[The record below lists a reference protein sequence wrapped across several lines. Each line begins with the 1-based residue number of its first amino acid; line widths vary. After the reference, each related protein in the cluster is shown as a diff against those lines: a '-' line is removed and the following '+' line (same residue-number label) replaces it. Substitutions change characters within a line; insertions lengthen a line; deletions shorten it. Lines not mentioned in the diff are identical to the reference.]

1 MEVKLKDLRKFFG
14 VFLLLF
20 LIFAQGGL
28 LAHSDPQLQTE
39 LKEIGYQKTDAQLEV
54 SIKIEGQFKYETF
67 GLSDPPRLVIDF
79 WTIQK
84 ISALP
89 VFDINQA
96 GVLRIRVGEF
106 KPEVAR
112 VVFDLGEKL
121 PSYRISQVEEGL
133 KLVFWLEEGV
143 EKPFLPAKEAP
154 KKPEEEKKGI
164 PWEIQRN
171 YFIQIKSGIGLS
183 PIPSVKAEKDLF
195 LYGES
200 GSLEEEYRLKYN
212 LLFDLSFGRYFKSRG
227 KIIKGGAGFSYW
239 SMKNKGTYKFSLPHP
254 FLANS
259 PRAFTFEETQ
269 PNNWFNIYF
278 YGLFSTLKK
287 EKLEIW
293 AGPVIGFSLGKF
305 KSAEDI
311 ALEDKAPYSDKDI
324 SVSSITYADDSIFA
338 FWGGGMFNFEYFLSP
353 RLVLILDGKL
363 TYSISKIGNLE
374 KSSNLF
380 QFKLGLGIQYSF

>member
-1 MEVKLKDLRKFFG
+1 MEVKLKNLKRLFG
-14 VFLLLF
+14 LLLA
-20 LIFAQGGL
+20 LLLVFAPGGL
-28 LAHSDPQLQTE
+28 IARPDSQVQAE
-39 LKEIGYQKTDAQLEV
+39 LKEISIQMVDTQVEV
-54 SIKIEGQFKYETF
+54 TIKVVGEFKFETF
-67 GLSDPPRLVIDF
+67 GLRAPSRLVVDF
-79 WTIQK
+79 WTIEK

-89 VFDINQA
+89 LSDINKA

-112 VVFDLGEKL
+112 VVFDLEEKV
-121 PSYRISQVEEGL
+121 PFYRISQVEEGL
-133 KLVFWLEEGV
+133 KLVFWLEEGI
-143 EKPFLPAKEAP
+143 EKPFLPAKVAV
-154 KKPEEEKKGI
+154 KKPEVAKKEI

-171 YFIQIKSGIGLS
+171 YFIQIRSGMGFS
-183 PIPSVKAEKDLF
+183 PLPSVKAEKDLF

-212 LLFDLSFGRYFKSRG
+212 LLFDLSFGKYFQRRG
-227 KIIKGGAGFSYW
+227 KIIKGGAGLSYW
-239 SMKNKGTYKFSLPHP
+239 AMKNKGTYKFTVPHP
-254 FLANS
+254 FIVSS

-269 PNNWFNIYF
+269 PNKWFNIYF

-287 EKLEIW
+287 KKWEIW

-338 FWGGGMFNFEYFLSP
+338 SGGGGMFNFEYFLSP
-353 RLVLILDGKL
+353 RLVLILEGRL

-374 KSSNLF
+374 KTSNLF
-380 QFKLGLGIQYSF
+380 QFKFALGIQYGL